1 MFKSGTAGK
10 PISSFLRNLHS
21 DFYGGYTS
29 LYFSPE
35 INNSSFSTWKP
46 AFIATFFILAILIGT
61 KLNPK

>member
-1 MFKSGTAGK
+1 
-10 PISSFLRNLHS
+10 
-21 DFYGGYTS
+21 

-61 KLNPK
+61 KLNLKVV